1 MTQIPDDQLQ
11 ALLDTAHLAADKARG
26 ITGAWF
32 RTDMSVQDKTDSS
45 PVTIADEQTEQV
57 IRDIILQRHP
67 DHGFFGEE
75 TRPHLD
81 HADWKWVIDPI
92 DGTKSFATGMPTFG
106 TLISVLYQGSPVIG
120 IIDHCVLDERWVGI
134 CGQPTTHNGETC
146 RTRSTQKLE
155 NASVYTTTT
164 DMFDDHTAIQASRLT
179 GVCKFRVF
187 GGDCYGYGLIASGF
201 NDLMC
206 EADLKPYDYFA
217 LVPVVTGAG
226 GVISDWQGNPLTMN
240 SNGEVLASANINL
253 HNAALERLN
262 SGS

>member
-1 MTQIPDDQLQ
+1 MTHNPDDQLQ
-11 ALLDTAHLAADKARG
+11 ALLDTAHLAADEARK
-26 ITGAWF
+26 ITRAWF
-32 RTDMSVQDKTDSS
+32 RTDISVQNKIDSS
-45 PVTIADEQTEQV
+45 PVTIADGQTEQV
-57 IRDIILQRHP
+57 IRDVILQRHP

-75 TRPHLD
+75 TGTYLD

-146 RTRSTQKLE
+146 HTRTTQKLE

-226 GVISDWQGNPLTMN
+226 GIISDWQGNPLTM
-240 SNGEVLASANINL
+240 SSKGEVLASANINL